1 MGKAAAPARN
11 RETTRGAILQ
21 ATSELISE
29 KGVDGFSIS
38 EVATRGKINRA
49 LIYHYFQNRENLIF
63 ETIRYIVI
71 QYEAMTSG
79 TGADPIER
87 STRMHIEH
95 PEISR
100 FLFHLLL
107 NGQPMPRLSS
117 RLLKGIEDLEKIK
130 DAAGP
135 SLPIDPTFAVM
146 AAWLVQIS
154 WSIARDEIARQFGMS
169 VEEADQ
175 RLIDQ
180 LRRGADVMA
189 GARTQP
195 PETR

>member
-11 RETTRGAILQ
+11 RETTRSAILQ

-49 LIYHYFQNRENLIF
+49 LIYHYFRTRENLIF
-63 ETIRYIVI
+63 ETIRYIVQ
-71 QYEAMTSG
+71 QYEAMAGGS
-79 TGADPIER
+79 GADPIEQ
-87 STRMHIEH
+87 SARMHIEH

-107 NGQPMPRLSS
+107 NGQPMPRISS
-117 RLLKGIEDLEKIK
+117 RLLNGIKDLEAIK
-130 DAAGP
+130 QAAGP
-135 SLPIDPTFAVM
+135 SLPIDPPFAVM
-146 AAWLVQIS
+146 AAWLVQLS
-154 WSIARDEIARQFGMS
+154 WSIAREEIARQLGMS

-180 LRRGADVMA
+180 IRRGADVMA
-189 GARTQP
+189 GARP
-195 PETR
+195 PVTETR